1 MKKALLFVTIAAFTL
16 VGCGGGDSAP
26 IVKTI
31 DPSKKMGSILKRS
44 VDGTGIGEKVPF
56 TGFCTSKITK
66 EMEDEIGKTG
76 VEVAKVVDNYFVA
89 RGSKEEVY
97 KIASLTFVERLEGT
111 KFDSF
116 KK

>member
-1 MKKALLFVTIAAFTL
+1 MKKAIVLVAIAAFVMT
-16 VGCGGGDSAP
+16 GCGGGDGTTT
-26 IVKTI
+26 VKAV
-31 DPSKKMGSILKRS
+31 DPGKKMGSILKRS
-44 VDGTGIGEKVPF
+44 VDNAGAAEKVPF
-56 TGFCTSKITK
+56 TGFCTSKIDK
-66 EMEDEIGKTG
+66 AMEEEITKTG

>member
-1 MKKALLFVTIAAFTL
+1 MKKALVLIAIAAVTL
-16 VGCGGGDSAP
+16 VGCGGGDGTPVA
-26 IVKTI
+26 KTV
-31 DPSKKMGSILKRS
+31 DPGKKMGSILKRA
-44 VDGTGIGEKVPF
+44 VDGAGAGEKVPF
-56 TGFCTSKITK
+56 TGFCTSKIAK
-66 EMEDEIGKTG
+66 EMEEEINKTG

-89 RGSKEEVY
+89 RGSKEEIY